1 MEDYKFISLI
11 GDQSAS
17 FSVQTSKENLIAF
30 ADYLIDRS
38 RERQQ
43 RRQEQEERQ
52 VQDSRT
58 LLSRKETCEY
68 LGVCEAMLWKWAK
81 IKYLVSIKTGSK
93 VRYRKSELDRI
104 KFGSTSDPYPDK
116 SDG

>member
-1 MEDYKFISLI
+1 MEDYKFISFM

-58 LLSRKETCEY
+58 PLSRKETCEY
-68 LGVCEAMLWKWAK
+68 LGVCEATLWKWAK
-81 IKYLVSIKTGSK
+81 SKYLVPIKTGSK

-104 KFGSTSDPYPDK
+104 RFGSTSDPYPDK

>member
-1 MEDYKFISLI
+1 M

-68 LGVCEAMLWKWAK
+68 LGVCEATLWKWAK
-81 IKYLVSIKTGSK
+81 RKYLVPIKTGTK
-93 VRYRKSELDRI
+93 VRYRKSDLDRI
-104 KFGSTSDPYPDK
+104 KFGEVPEPLPDK
-116 SDG
+116 QGG

>member
-1 MEDYKFISLI
+1 MEDYKFISLM

-58 LLSRKETCEY
+58 LLSHKETCV
-68 LGVCEAMLWKWAK
+68 GRV
-81 IKYLVSIKTGSK
+81 
-93 VRYRKSELDRI
+93 
-104 KFGSTSDPYPDK
+104 
-116 SDG
+116 